1 MAPSAG
7 ATGVPRAFRRP
18 RMGGDVGD
26 PIFTVLIDEGTE
38 TGIDSPAG
46 RWWRPRDLLSFAV

>member
-18 RMGGDVGD
+18 RMGGGDVGD

-38 TGIDSPAG
+38 TGIGVSDK
-46 RWWRPRDLLSFAV
+46 F

>member
-26 PIFTVLIDEGTE
+26 PFFTVLIDEGTE
-38 TGIDSPAG
+38 TGIGVSDK
-46 RWWRPRDLLSFAV
+46 F